1 MAVNQG
7 QSYRLAEVVAS
18 LSLATDL
25 GIGQPTEHALRAC
38 LLAMRLAERL
48 GLSEQDR
55 ADLYYVAL
63 LRSTGCTATA
73 HQLAAAVGDEIAFY
87 TQFASVNYVLPNDLF
102 GPLVRYLGQLQPWTR
117 RAKTLASFV
126 AAMPRMNPQD
136 RITSHCEVAQQMA
149 QRLGF
154 DQRMGELLFQ
164 TFERWDGRGMP
175 RGLKGEAIDRVVRI
189 VHLAEDA
196 TGFHRLGGVD
206 AAVTMIRRGQG
217 KAHDPA
223 LVAAFCQDAAVLVAG
238 FDAPSLWEVSLDAE
252 PTPWRRLSAA
262 DLETAARAIAD
273 FADLKSPYLVDH
285 STGVAELA
293 AAAAQRCGLPESDVR
308 ATRQAGLLHDL
319 GRTAIPNN
327 IWDKAG
333 PLTNGEWE
341 RVRLHPYYTERILAR
356 ASPFATLGALASL
369 HHERLD
375 GSGYHR
381 GLPGTLQPL
390 TARLL
395 AAADVYHAMTEPR
408 PHRARRSLD
417 EAASTTRA
425 EANAGRLDPEAVDAV
440 LAAAG
445 HASQPTRRV
454 WPAKLTDREVDVL
467 RLIARGATTRAIA
480 QALVIADKTADHH
493 IQHIYNKIGVST
505 RAGATFFAMQH
516 GLVGDDGSASK

>member
-1 MAVNQG
+1 LGANRE

-25 GIGQPTEHALRAC
+25 GTGQATEHALRAC
-38 LLAMRLAERL
+38 LLAVRLAERVR
-48 GLSEQDR
+48 LSEKDL

-73 HQLAAAVGDEIAFY
+73 HQLAAAVGDEIGFY
-87 TQFASVNYVLPNDLF
+87 AQFPSVNYVLPGELF
-102 GPLVRYLGQLQPWTR
+102 GPLFRYLGQIQPWTR

-126 AAMPRMNPQD
+126 SAMPRMSPQV
-136 RITSHCEVAQQMA
+136 RITSHCEVAQQVA
-149 QRLGF
+149 RRFGFEQRVG
-154 DQRMGELLFQ
+154 DLLLQ

-175 RGLKGEAIDRVVRI
+175 RGLKGEAIDQVVRI

-196 TGFHRLGGVD
+196 AGFHHLGGID
-206 AAVTMIRRGQG
+206 AAISVVRRGDG

-223 LVAAFCQDAAVLVAG
+223 LVATFCHDTDKLVEG
-238 FDAPSLWEVSLDAE
+238 LDAPSLWDAALDAE
-252 PTPWRRLSAA
+252 PAPRRYLSPTEI
-262 DLETAARAIAD
+262 ETAARAIAD
-273 FADLKSPYLVDH
+273 FADLKSPYLVGH
-285 STGVAELA
+285 STGVADLA
-293 AAAAQRCGLPESDVR
+293 AAAAQRCGLSDDDVR

-319 GRTAIPNN
+319 GRTAISNG
-327 IWDKAG
+327 IWDKPG

-356 ASPFATLGALASL
+356 ATPFVALGALASL

-375 GSGYHR
+375 GTGYHR
-381 GLPGTLQPL
+381 GVPGSLQPM

-408 PHRARRSLD
+408 PHRVKRPPEEA
-417 EAASTTRA
+417 EAALRV
-425 EANAGRLDPEAVDAV
+425 EARAGRLDPGAVDAV

-445 HASQPTRRV
+445 HAIEPTRRA
-454 WPAKLTDREVDVL
+454 WPAKLTDREVEVL
-467 RLIARGATTRAIA
+467 RLIARGASTHAIA
-480 QALVIADKTADHH
+480 QTLVISDKTADHH

-505 RAGATFFAMQH
+505 RAAATFFAMQH
-516 GLVGDDGSASK
+516 DLVGVAGTAAR